1 MQKKYKIDQRGQ
13 NIGFWQAGRD
23 CLRGSFSYGGYTTR
37 KGYFFGGLII
47 SLPGIVLEIF
57 SSILVM
63 SSVSSMLT
71 NPEASGASFTTG
83 MTLSMLGMVCT
94 FLAIIPG
101 LPSTVRRL
109 RDAGL
114 NNQGIIIFLVSSVIL
129 SLLPVINIVVIIV
142 NIYVTFQPSGRF
154 LTDEKNHLFFSN
166 REEEQQDH
174 WTPQQPS
181 NQVVGIITD
190 ENAGDSAR
198 QIQEA
203 DVTKSSQEEYKTSN
217 PITQEIQNDLDEMV
231 MGVSSYL
238 SPSDT
243 ATRVS
248 APSSPNGIVEE
259 MRNPDGTPYSSVYS
273 QKSTNKFMVIGVIAA
288 VILCIAGLSILVTN
302 KQNTAQH
309 SSILS
314 VHKTIDVSTYDM
326 VLYSDGE
333 SGNGTAEVEITS
345 IPYYEGYDEEIEQ
358 LLWNPTVTLSKENHL
373 SNGDVVTVRIEL
385 DPDELERLGLDATGI
400 YEQDVTISKLD
411 EPYVVQ
417 ESSTSQHSV
426 LSNAIITNISAT
438 SYLSE
443 PQHHLEHLPKN
454 VIDGDRTTA
463 WVENVNGQGI
473 QESITLT
480 LDGVYNISQ
489 MSIYSGYQLSD
500 DIYYKNSRPAR
511 IRLTFSDNSY
521 QELDIND
528 QMGEQLIELPQ
539 SVNTSSVTVTILKTY
554 FGNKYEDTA
563 ISDIRFIGQ
572 KSQGSAAPSS
582 PTPSLVS
589 QEEWPLSKQNELA
602 QYMVQ
607 FGKEMNQPN
616 YQRIAVTKPVVWSGR
631 ELDENFKI
639 LDGYEYWYDNYS
651 KVHRYIFVV
660 NVTGEPVVLYSKDT
674 GDPEFYRVG
683 LTQNEMLPGAFR
695 EIYY

>member
-13 NIGFWQAGRD
+13 DVSFGQAFKD
-23 CLRGSFSYGGYTTR
+23 SWRGLFSFGGYTTR
-37 KGYFFGGLII
+37 KGYWFGVIGIDIPIYLIY
-47 SLPGIVLEIF
+47 IF
-57 SSILVM
+57 MVPLL
-63 SSVSSMLT
+63 LT
-71 NPEASGASFTTG
+71 GSEAAAF
-83 MTLSMLGMVCT
+83 LALYLT
-94 FLAIIPG
+94 FGTMLAIIPIIVG
-101 LPSTVRRL
+101 VFALRVRRL
-109 RDAGL
+109 RDSGFS
-114 NNQGIIIFLVSSVIL
+114 NQGIVIYIVGLCLLSIIPIL
-129 SLLPVINIVVIIV
+129 NIIIGIV
-142 NIYVTFQPSGRF
+142 DFYLACQPSGRF
-154 LTDEKNHLFFSN
+154 LTDEKDHLFFSN

-174 WTPQQPS
+174 WTPQQPF
-181 NQVVGIITD
+181 NQVVGTVAD
-190 ENAGDSAR
+190 ENTGDFFEPVNPIPFEQPEDKEVFIDKLAVDISP
-198 QIQEA
+198 
-203 DVTKSSQEEYKTSN
+203 SN
-217 PITQEIQNDLDEMV
+217 PSGEEDAQSDCQTLVVESSSMGKKEKSIPDFLVLILLILFPIV
-231 MGVSSYL
+231 MAYGVSKL
-238 SPSDT
+238 QT
-243 ATRVS
+243 
-248 APSSPNGIVEE
+248 GIY
-259 MRNPDGTPYSSVYS
+259 GFG
-273 QKSTNKFMVIGVIAA
+273 Q
-288 VILCIAGLSILVTN
+288 ILQS
-302 KQNTAQH
+302 
-309 SSILS
+309 
-314 VHKTIDVSTYDM
+314 KTIDVSTYDM

-385 DPDELERLGLDATGI
+385 DQDELERLGLDATGI

-417 ESSTSQHSV
+417 ESSTSQPSV

-463 WVENVNGQGI
+463 WVEDVSGQGI

-563 ISDIRFIGQ
+563 ISDIRFIG
-572 KSQGSAAPSS
+572 
-582 PTPSLVS
+582 
-589 QEEWPLSKQNELA
+589 
-602 QYMVQ
+602 
-607 FGKEMNQPN
+607 
-616 YQRIAVTKPVVWSGR
+616 R
-631 ELDENFKI
+631 
-639 LDGYEYWYDNYS
+639 
-651 KVHRYIFVV
+651 
-660 NVTGEPVVLYSKDT
+660 
-674 GDPEFYRVG
+674 
-683 LTQNEMLPGAFR
+683 
-695 EIYY
+695 

>member
-1 MQKKYKIDQRGQ
+1 MQQKYKIDQRGQ

-57 SSILVM
+57 SSIMVM

-71 NPEASGASFTTG
+71 NPEASSASFTAG

-114 NNQGIIIFLVSSVIL
+114 NNQGIIIFLASSLIL
-129 SLLPVINIVVIIV
+129 SLLPVINIVVFIV
-142 NIYVTFQPSGRF
+142 NIYVTCQPSGHF
-154 LTDEKNHLFFSN
+154 LTDEKNHLLFSN
-166 REEEQQDH
+166 REEEQHDNWSTYQSSNYVVENLADAH
-174 WTPQQPS
+174 TGNSAQQ
-181 NQVVGIITD
+181 T
-190 ENAGDSAR
+190 
-198 QIQEA
+198 QEVEA
-203 DVTKSSQEEYKTSN
+203 AEISQEEYKTTN
-217 PITQEIQNDLDEMV
+217 PITPEIQKDLDEMV
-231 MGVSSYL
+231 MGVSSYA

-248 APSSPNGIVEE
+248 APSSSNGVTEE
-259 MRNPDGTPYSSVYS
+259 LRNREGIPYSSVYT
-273 QKSTNKFMVIGVIAA
+273 QKSSAKFKIIGVIVA

-302 KQNTAQH
+302 KQNTTQN
-309 SSILS
+309 SSILP
-314 VHKTIDVSTYDM
+314 VHKTIDISTYDM

-345 IPYYEGYDEEIEQ
+345 IPFYEGYDEEIEQ
-358 LLWNPTVTLSKENHL
+358 FLWNPTVSISKDSGL

-385 DPDELERLGLDATGI
+385 DQDELERLGLDATGI
-400 YEQDVTISKLD
+400 YEQDVMISKLE
-411 EPYVVQ
+411 EPYVAQ
-417 ESSTSQHSV
+417 ESSASQHSV
-426 LSNAIITNISAT
+426 LSNAIITNVSAT

-443 PQHHLEHLPKN
+443 PQHNLEHLPKN
-454 VIDGDRTTA
+454 IIDGDRTSA
-463 WVENVNGQGI
+463 WVEAVNGQGI

-480 LDGVYNISQ
+480 LDGVYTISK

-511 IRLTFSDNSY
+511 LRLTFSDNSY
-521 QELDIND
+521 QEVEVND
-528 QMGEQLIELPQ
+528 QMGEQLITLPQ
-539 SVNTSSVTVTILKTY
+539 SVDTSSITVTILKTY
-554 FGNKYEDTA
+554 FGSKYEDTA

-572 KSQGSAAPSS
+572 KSQGSVSS
-582 PTPSLVS
+582 SS
-589 QEEWPLSKQNELA
+589 QSFQAIFQEEWPPSKQDELA

-607 FGKEMNQPN
+607 FGHEMNQPN
-616 YQRIAVTKPVVWSGR
+616 YQRIAITKPLVWSGR

-639 LDGYEYWYDNYS
+639 LDGYEYWYDNYT

-674 GDPEFYRVG
+674 GDPEFYIVG
-683 LTQNEMLPGAFR
+683 LTQNEMLPTAFR

>member
-63 SSVSSMLT
+63 SSVSNMLT
-71 NPEASGASFTTG
+71 NPEASSASFTTG

-174 WTPQQPS
+174 WTPQQPF
-181 NQVVGIITD
+181 NQVVETVTD

-198 QIQEA
+198 QIQET
-203 DVTKSSQEEYKTSN
+203 DVTKSSQEGYKTSN

-231 MGVSSYL
+231 MGVSSYV

-309 SSILS
+309 SSILP

-358 LLWNPTVTLSKENHL
+358 LLWNPIVTLSKENHL

-385 DPDELERLGLDATGI
+385 DQDELERLGLDATGI
-400 YEQDVTISKLD
+400 YEQDVTISKLE
-411 EPYVVQ
+411 EPYVA
-417 ESSTSQHSV
+417 SSTAV
-426 LSNAIITNISAT
+426 T
-438 SYLSE
+438 
-443 PQHHLEHLPKN
+443 
-454 VIDGDRTTA
+454 
-463 WVENVNGQGI
+463 
-473 QESITLT
+473 QE
-480 LDGVYNISQ
+480 D
-489 MSIYSGYQLSD
+489 
-500 DIYYKNSRPAR
+500 
-511 IRLTFSDNSY
+511 
-521 QELDIND
+521 
-528 QMGEQLIELPQ
+528 
-539 SVNTSSVTVTILKTY
+539 
-554 FGNKYEDTA
+554 
-563 ISDIRFIGQ
+563 
-572 KSQGSAAPSS
+572 
-582 PTPSLVS
+582 
-589 QEEWPLSKQNELA
+589 WPLSKQNELA
-602 QYMVQ
+602 QYMIQ
-607 FGKEMNQPN
+607 FGNEMNQPN
-616 YQRIAVTKPVVWSGR
+616 YQRISITKPVVWSGR

-639 LDGYEYWYDNYS
+639 LDGYEYWYDNYT

-660 NVTGEPVVLYSKDT
+660 NATGEPVVLYSKDT
-674 GDPEFYRVG
+674 GDPEFYIVSQ
-683 LTQNEMLPGAFR
+683 TQNEMLPIAFR

>member
-1 MQKKYKIDQRGQ
+1 MQQKYKIDQRGQ

-71 NPEASGASFTTG
+71 NPETSSASFTAG

-114 NNQGIIIFLVSSVIL
+114 NNQGIIIFLASSLIL
-129 SLLPVINIVVIIV
+129 SLLPVINIVVVIV
-142 NIYVTFQPSGRF
+142 NIYVTCQPSGRF

-174 WTPQQPS
+174 WTPQQPF
-181 NQVVGIITD
+181 NQVVETVPD

-203 DVTKSSQEEYKTSN
+203 DVTKSSQEEYKTTN
-217 PITQEIQNDLDEMV
+217 PITPEIQKDLDEMV
-231 MGVSSYL
+231 TGVSSYA

-248 APSSPNGIVEE
+248 APSSSNGVTEE
-259 MRNPDGTPYSSVYS
+259 LRNQEGTPYSSVYT
-273 QKSTNKFMVIGVIAA
+273 QKSSAKFKIIGVIVA

-302 KQNTAQH
+302 KQNTTQN
-309 SSILS
+309 SSILP
-314 VHKTIDVSTYDM
+314 VHKTIDISTYDM

-358 LLWNPTVTLSKENHL
+358 LLWNPTVSISKDSGL

-385 DPDELERLGLDATGI
+385 DQDELERLGLDATGI
-400 YEQDVTISKLD
+400 YEQDVTISKLE
-411 EPYVVQ
+411 EPYVA
-417 ESSTSQHSV
+417 SSTAV
-426 LSNAIITNISAT
+426 T
-438 SYLSE
+438 
-443 PQHHLEHLPKN
+443 
-454 VIDGDRTTA
+454 
-463 WVENVNGQGI
+463 
-473 QESITLT
+473 QE
-480 LDGVYNISQ
+480 D
-489 MSIYSGYQLSD
+489 
-500 DIYYKNSRPAR
+500 
-511 IRLTFSDNSY
+511 
-521 QELDIND
+521 
-528 QMGEQLIELPQ
+528 
-539 SVNTSSVTVTILKTY
+539 
-554 FGNKYEDTA
+554 
-563 ISDIRFIGQ
+563 
-572 KSQGSAAPSS
+572 
-582 PTPSLVS
+582 
-589 QEEWPLSKQNELA
+589 WPLSKQNELA
-602 QYMVQ
+602 QYMIQ
-607 FGKEMNQPN
+607 FGNEMNQPN
-616 YQRIAVTKPVVWSGR
+616 YQRISITKPVVWSGR

-639 LDGYEYWYDNYS
+639 LDGYEYWYDNYT

-660 NVTGEPVVLYSKDT
+660 NATGEPVVLYSKDT
-674 GDPEFYRVG
+674 GDPEFYIVSQ
-683 LTQNEMLPGAFR
+683 TQNEMLPIAFR

>member
-114 NNQGIIIFLVSSVIL
+114 NNQGIIIFLASSLIL
-129 SLLPVINIVVIIV
+129 ALLPVINIVVFIV

-174 WTPQQPS
+174 WTPQQPF
-181 NQVVGIITD
+181 NQVVETVPD

-198 QIQEA
+198 QIQET
-203 DVTKSSQEEYKTSN
+203 DVTKSSQEGYKTSN

-231 MGVSSYL
+231 MGVSSYV

-302 KQNTAQH
+302 KQNTTQH
-309 SSILS
+309 SSILP

-358 LLWNPTVTLSKENHL
+358 LLWNPTVSISKDSGL

-385 DPDELERLGLDATGI
+385 DQDELERLGLDATGI
-400 YEQDVTISKLD
+400 YEQDVTISKLE
-411 EPYVVQ
+411 EPYVA
-417 ESSTSQHSV
+417 SSTAV
-426 LSNAIITNISAT
+426 T
-438 SYLSE
+438 
-443 PQHHLEHLPKN
+443 
-454 VIDGDRTTA
+454 
-463 WVENVNGQGI
+463 
-473 QESITLT
+473 QE
-480 LDGVYNISQ
+480 D
-489 MSIYSGYQLSD
+489 
-500 DIYYKNSRPAR
+500 
-511 IRLTFSDNSY
+511 
-521 QELDIND
+521 
-528 QMGEQLIELPQ
+528 
-539 SVNTSSVTVTILKTY
+539 
-554 FGNKYEDTA
+554 
-563 ISDIRFIGQ
+563 
-572 KSQGSAAPSS
+572 
-582 PTPSLVS
+582 
-589 QEEWPLSKQNELA
+589 WPLSKQNELA
-602 QYMVQ
+602 QYMIQ
-607 FGKEMNQPN
+607 FGNEMNQPN
-616 YQRIAVTKPVVWSGR
+616 YQRISITKPVVWSGR

-639 LDGYEYWYDNYS
+639 LDGYEYWYDNYT

-660 NVTGEPVVLYSKDT
+660 NATGEPVVLYSKDT
-674 GDPEFYRVG
+674 GDPEFYIVSQ
-683 LTQNEMLPGAFR
+683 TQNEMLPIAFR

>member
-13 NIGFWQAGRD
+13 DVSFGQAFKD
-23 CLRGSFSYGGYTTR
+23 SWYGIFTFEGYTTR
-37 KGYFFGGLII
+37 KGFWFGIIGLAIPI
-47 SLPGIVLEIF
+47 ALLDIFVMPMLFLESDIMVASLY
-57 SSILVM
+57 
-63 SSVSSMLT
+63 
-71 NPEASGASFTTG
+71 
-83 MTLSMLGMVCT
+83 LSMGSLVYLVIQVSLS
-94 FLAIIPG
+94 LA
-101 LPSTVRRL
+101 LQARRL
-109 RDAGL
+109 RDVGF
-114 NNQGIIIFLVSSVIL
+114 NNQGITIYLIGRCLFYLSPTVSIVLTLVDF
-129 SLLPVINIVVIIV
+129 
-142 NIYVTFQPSGRF
+142 YVACQPSGRF

-174 WTPQQPS
+174 WTPQQPF
-181 NQVVGIITD
+181 NQVVGTVAD
-190 ENAGDSAR
+190 ENTGDFFEPVNPIPFEQPEDKEVFIDKLAVDISP
-198 QIQEA
+198 
-203 DVTKSSQEEYKTSN
+203 SN
-217 PITQEIQNDLDEMV
+217 PSGEEDAQSDCQTLVVESSSMGKKEKSIPDFLVLILLILFPIV
-231 MGVSSYL
+231 MAYGVSKL
-238 SPSDT
+238 QT
-243 ATRVS
+243 
-248 APSSPNGIVEE
+248 GIY
-259 MRNPDGTPYSSVYS
+259 GFG
-273 QKSTNKFMVIGVIAA
+273 Q
-288 VILCIAGLSILVTN
+288 ILQS
-302 KQNTAQH
+302 
-309 SSILS
+309 
-314 VHKTIDVSTYDM
+314 KTIDVSTYDM

-385 DPDELERLGLDATGI
+385 DQDELERLGLDATGI
-400 YEQDVTISKLD
+400 YEQDVTISKLA
-411 EPYVVQ
+411 EPYVAYSTQ
-417 ESSTSQHSV
+417 ESSTSQPSV

-463 WVENVNGQGI
+463 WVENVSGQGI

-480 LDGVYNISQ
+480 LDGIYNISQ

-582 PTPSLVS
+582 PTSSLVS
-589 QEEWPLSKQNELA
+589 QGEWPLSKQNELA

-607 FGKEMNQPN
+607 FGNEMKQPN
-616 YQRIAVTKPVVWSGR
+616 YQRIAVTKPVIWSGR